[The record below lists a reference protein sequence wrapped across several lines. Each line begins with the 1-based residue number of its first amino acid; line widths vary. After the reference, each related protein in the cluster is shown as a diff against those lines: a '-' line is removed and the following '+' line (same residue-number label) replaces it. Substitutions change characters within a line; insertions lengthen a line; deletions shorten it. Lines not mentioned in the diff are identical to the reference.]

1 MPYFA
6 ALGVF
11 MMKRMFPIL
20 EVLSGFFVLTG
31 FTSTSEKAGSTA
43 VVYGVTALLSVS
55 VFFVYIFGVRK
66 KSPWFML
73 LFISV
78 LIVNIGYFSL
88 AISKTL
94 DEALLANR
102 ISYLGSVFLP
112 MSILMIILEVTKTK
126 YGKLLTGFLICVG
139 VIVFLIAA
147 SPGYLDIYYKEVS
160 LITVNGVAMLDK
172 VYGPLHILYLFY
184 LLIYF
189 STMIIFI
196 IVKTFRRKID
206 STVQTAVLIFSVFIN
221 ITVWLLEQFVKIDFE
236 ILSVSY
242 VVTEVFLLFLCFIIQ
257 ESEKQRVVQ
266 VSSADKQNEEQTA
279 ETEDIKT
286 DFFTEGINDEKVCY
300 DEEKEISYFDTEEYK
315 VFLYG
320 LGLLTNTERKIYELY
335 VEGKNTKEV
344 LSILDI
350 TENTLKYHNK
360 NIYGKLGVASR
371 KQLKEIAFKINTG
384 NP

>member
-55 VFFVYIFGVRK
+55 VFLVYIFGVRK

-206 STVQTAVLIFSVFIN
+206 STVQAAVLLFSVFIN
-221 ITVWLLEQFVKIDFE
+221 IMVWLLEQFVKIDFE

-242 VVTEVFLLFLCFIIQ
+242 VVTEVFLLLLCFLMQ
-257 ESEKQRVVQ
+257 ESERQTKQVASV
-266 VSSADKQNEEQTA
+266 ADR
-279 ETEDIKT
+279 
-286 DFFTEGINDEKVCY
+286 
-300 DEEKEISYFDTEEYK
+300 DEEILTEKADEAVLTEQPAEYDKNKAASFFETDEYK
-315 VFLYG
+315 TFSYG
-320 LGLLTNTERKIYELY
+320 LGLLTNTERKIYDY
-335 VEGKNTKEV
+335 YIEGKSTKDI
-344 LSILDI
+344 LTLLDI

-360 NIYGKLGVASR
+360 NIYGKLGVSSR
-371 KQLKEIAFKINTG
+371 KQLKEIAYKIINVN

>member
-55 VFFVYIFGVRK
+55 VFLVYIFGVRK

-242 VVTEVFLLFLCFIIQ
+242 VVTEVFLLLLCFLMQ
-257 ESEKQRVVQ
+257 ESERQTKQVASVAERVKEILTEK
-266 VSSADKQNEEQTA
+266 ADEAVLAEQPA
-279 ETEDIKT
+279 E
-286 DFFTEGINDEKVCY
+286 Y
-300 DEEKEISYFDTEEYK
+300 DENKAASFFETDEYK
-315 VFLYG
+315 TFSYG
-320 LGLLTNTERKIYELY
+320 LGLLTNTERKIYDY
-335 VEGKNTKEV
+335 YIEGKSTKDI
-344 LSILDI
+344 LTLLDI

-360 NIYGKLGVASR
+360 NIYGKLGVSSR
-371 KQLKEIAFKINTG
+371 KQLKEIAYKIINVN

>member
-1 MPYFA
+1 MNKKLLLIPSLTF
-6 ALGVF
+6 LT
-11 MMKRMFPIL
+11 
-20 EVLSGFFVLTG
+20 VLMSG
-31 FTSTSEKAGSTA
+31 FTSTSEKAMSVA
-43 VVYGVTALLSVS
+43 VVYGVTAVLSVC
-55 VFFVYIFGVRK
+55 VFLIYIFGVK
-66 KSPWFML
+66 KKNPWFIL
-73 LFISV
+73 LFSSV
-78 LIVNIGYFSL
+78 LVVNIGYFSL

-112 MSILMIILEVTKTK
+112 MSILMIIFEVTKTK
-126 YGKLLTGFLICVG
+126 YGKFLTGTLIG
-139 VIVFLIAA
+139 AGILVFLITA

-160 LITVNGVAMLDK
+160 LITVNGVSMLNK
-172 VYGPLHILYLFY
+172 VYGPLHIIYLFY

-189 STMIIFI
+189 SAMITLI
-196 IVKTFRRKID
+196 IIKTVKKKID
-206 STVQTAVLIFSVFIN
+206 STVQAAVLLFSVFIN
-221 ITVWLLEQFVKIDFE
+221 IMVWLLEQFVKIDFE

-279 ETEDIKT
+279 ETEGIKT

>member
-1 MPYFA
+1 M
-6 ALGVF
+6 
-11 MMKRMFPIL
+11 
-20 EVLSGFFVLTG
+20 
-31 FTSTSEKAGSTA
+31 
-43 VVYGVTALLSVS
+43 
-55 VFFVYIFGVRK
+55 
-66 KSPWFML
+66 
-73 LFISV
+73 
-78 LIVNIGYFSL
+78 
-88 AISKTL
+88 
-94 DEALLANR
+94 
-102 ISYLGSVFLP
+102 
-112 MSILMIILEVTKTK
+112 
-126 YGKLLTGFLICVG
+126 
-139 VIVFLIAA
+139 
-147 SPGYLDIYYKEVS
+147 
-160 LITVNGVAMLDK
+160 
-172 VYGPLHILYLFY
+172 
-184 LLIYF
+184 
-189 STMIIFI
+189 
-196 IVKTFRRKID
+196 
-206 STVQTAVLIFSVFIN
+206 
-221 ITVWLLEQFVKIDFE
+221 
-236 ILSVSY
+236 
-242 VVTEVFLLFLCFIIQ
+242 FLCFIIQ

-266 VSSADKQNEEQTA
+266 VSSADKQNEEQNA